1 MVYPEMNTLYRRLV
15 YSATALALVV
25 VILGA
30 YVRLSAA
37 GLGCPD
43 WPECY
48 GHLTVGA
55 AEAHISQIDSHFP
68 LRPLQPAKAIKEMVH
83 RYAAGTL
90 GLLVL
95 ALALIGWRRRRHG
108 LPLILSALIIFQ
120 ALLGMWTVTLKL
132 NPVIVTAHLIGGMS
146 VLALLWWLLL
156 DIRPV
161 PAVPATATRHLRIY
175 AIIGLVLLAAQ
186 ILLGGWTSSH
196 YAGLACTGF
205 PACSGRWWPHA
216 DYSAGFGIR
225 PIDGAGLIAIQWAHR
240 LGALTLL
247 LYLGSLAICIRRV
260 MPYTGLA
267 VGLLL
272 LLQVSIGIGNVLTG
286 LPLPLAAAHNAGA
299 ALLLLAVVTLNH
311 RLAYAAGATPQGELS

>member
-1 MVYPEMNTLYRRLV
+1 MNTLYRRLTYV
-15 YSATALALVV
+15 AAGLALMVV
-25 VILGA
+25 VLGA
-30 YVRLSAA
+30 YVRLSSA

-55 AEAHISQIDSHFP
+55 AEAHISQIDARYP
-68 LRPLQPAKAIKEMVH
+68 DRPLQPAKADKEMVH

-95 ALALIGWRRRRHG
+95 ALVLLGWRRRAHG
-108 LPLILSALIIFQ
+108 LPLMLSALIIFQ

-132 NPVIVTAHLIGGMS
+132 KPAVVTAHLIGGMS

-156 DIRPV
+156 DARAAPAIRSI
-161 PAVPATATRHLRIY
+161 ATARRLRPY
-175 AIIGLVLLAAQ
+175 AIAGLVLLGVQ
-186 ILLGGWTSSH
+186 IFLGGWTSSH

-205 PACSGRWWPHA
+205 PGCNGHWWPHA
-216 DYSAGFGIR
+216 DYAAGFGTR
-225 PIDGAGLIAIQWAHR
+225 PIDGTGLIAIQWVHR
-240 LGALTLL
+240 LGALTVL
-247 LYLGSLAICIRRV
+247 LYLGALAIGGRRLI
-260 MPYTGLA
+260 PYTSLA

-272 LLQVSIGIGNVLTG
+272 LLQVAIGIGNVLAG

-311 RLAYAAGATPQGELS
+311 RLAHAAGTIPPGESP

>member
-1 MVYPEMNTLYRRLV
+1 MGTLYRRLTYV
-15 YSATALALVV
+15 AAALALVV
-25 VILGA
+25 VVLGA

-55 AEAHISQIDSHFP
+55 AEAHVNQIDARFP
-68 LRPLQPAKAIKEMVH
+68 NRPLQPAKAIKEMVH

-95 ALALIGWRRRRHG
+95 ALVLLGWRRRSHG
-108 LPLILSALIIFQ
+108 LPLVLSALIIFQ

-132 NPVIVTAHLIGGMS
+132 KPVIVTAHLIGGMS
-146 VLALLWWLLL
+146 TLALLWWLLL
-156 DIRPV
+156 DVRPV
-161 PAVPATATRHLRIY
+161 PAAASIAAARRLRPF
-175 AIIGLVLLAAQ
+175 AIIGLLLLAGQ

-196 YAGLACTGF
+196 YAGLVCTGF
-205 PACSGRWWPHA
+205 PGCNGHWWPHA
-216 DYSAGFGIR
+216 DYLAGFGTR
-225 PIDGAGLIAIQWAHR
+225 PLDGAGLVAIQWVHR
-240 LGALTLL
+240 LGALTVL
-247 LYLGSLAICIRRV
+247 LYLGAVAVGSRRV
-260 MPYTGLA
+260 TPRIALA

-272 LLQVSIGIGNVLTG
+272 LLQVAIGIGNVLTG

-311 RLAYAAGATPQGELS
+311 RLAHSAGTTPPREFS